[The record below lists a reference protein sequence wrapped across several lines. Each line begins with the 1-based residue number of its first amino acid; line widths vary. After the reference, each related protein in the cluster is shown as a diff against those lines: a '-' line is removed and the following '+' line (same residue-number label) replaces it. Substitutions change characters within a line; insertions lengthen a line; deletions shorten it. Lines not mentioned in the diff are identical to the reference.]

1 MHRTHDESIATCR
14 REHEIQVED
23 LHRKHKDEMREV
35 RNKMES
41 ESSRHKND
49 RESMQ
54 KVIDTKDEIERKVLQ
69 RTHHLLAEISDETH
83 EDFTTSMTALNALH
97 VAIRDSQHRHV
108 RKTEDLERSL
118 RIAREHIETDT
129 KDLQMRHERELID
142 LQHRFESYV
151 SLRLASD
158 AMKSLSSSDDS
169 SYVLFEHSFQ
179 HITHSKVKTG
189 TQQIRTKTILH
200 SRRGGIVTLHLFFVP
215 DSNDLAL
222 KSTSLGE
229 IST

>member
-69 RTHHLLAEISDETH
+69 RTHHLLAEISDETQ
-83 EDFTTSMTALNALH
+83 EDFTTSMTALNALPR
-97 VAIRDSQHRHV
+97 RDSRFSTSSRTQERRLGTIAENRKRTHRDRH
-108 RKTEDLERSL
+108 ERLTDETRTRVDRSSASIRIL
-118 RIAREHIETDT
+118 RIA
-129 KDLQMRHERELID
+129 
-142 LQHRFESYV
+142 S
-151 SLRLASD
+151 SCGD

-179 HITHSKVKTG
+179 HITHSKSKQV
-189 TQQIRTKTILH
+189 R
-200 SRRGGIVTLHLFFVP
+200 SRSGQKRFSTLDVVE
-215 DSNDLAL
+215 S
-222 KSTSLGE
+222 
-229 IST
+229 